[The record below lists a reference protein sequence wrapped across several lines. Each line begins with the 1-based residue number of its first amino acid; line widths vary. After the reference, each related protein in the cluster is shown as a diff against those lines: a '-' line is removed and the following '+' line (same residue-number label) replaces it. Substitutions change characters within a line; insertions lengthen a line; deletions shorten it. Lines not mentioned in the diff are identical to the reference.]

1 MFILMR
7 TNRDVARMRKA
18 LNAAGI
24 PYAGEDPGEPVS
36 FAPATARR
44 ARCAIDLLAGRRVD
58 VEVIRDALGKVPSKD
73 WFDGTKKSCL
83 DDLPLAGRLAL
94 SDMPWFNAGDSAVA
108 LIGAMKMAGDP
119 AYWVLVARE
128 YGAWTLTAP
137 PPIRVI
143 TMHRSKGR
151 EADVVAVCGEKG
163 WGAVDDAEIR
173 LYDVAVSRT
182 KDELLIFA
190 RGGFE
195 RHEFLYQK
203 IDAIPF

>member
-1 MFILMR
+1 
-7 TNRDVARMRKA
+7 
-18 LNAAGI
+18 
-24 PYAGEDPGEPVS
+24 
-36 FAPATARR
+36 
-44 ARCAIDLLAGRRVD
+44 
-58 VEVIRDALGKVPSKD
+58 
-73 WFDGTKKSCL
+73 
-83 DDLPLAGRLAL
+83 
-94 SDMPWFNAGDSAVA
+94 VA

-151 EADVVAVCGEKG
+151 EAAVVAVCGEKG
-163 WGAVDDAEIR
+163 YHDTDDAELR
-173 LYDVAVSRT
+173 LLYVAATRT

-195 RHEFLYQK
+195 RYGELY
-203 IDAIPF
+203 AEANAAPF

>member
-1 MFILMR
+1 
-7 TNRDVARMRKA
+7 MRKA
-18 LNAAGI
+18 LNTAGI
-24 PYAGEDPGEPVS
+24 PYAGEDPGEPAS

-73 WFDGTKKSCL
+73 WFDGTKKSRL
-83 DDLPLAGRLAL
+83 DGLPETGRLSLA
-94 SDMPWFNAGDSAVA
+94 DMPWFNAGDSAVA

-163 WGAVDDAEIR
+163 YHDTDDAEIR
-173 LYDVAVSRT
+173 LLYVAATRT

-195 RHEFLYQK
+195 RYGELY
-203 IDAIPF
+203 AEVNAAPF